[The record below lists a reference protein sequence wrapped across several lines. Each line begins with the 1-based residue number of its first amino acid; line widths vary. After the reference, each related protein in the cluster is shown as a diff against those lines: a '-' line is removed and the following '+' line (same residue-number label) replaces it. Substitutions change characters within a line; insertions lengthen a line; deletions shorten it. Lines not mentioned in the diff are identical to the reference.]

1 MNRTV
6 RTILVY
12 GVVVVL
18 MVVVAQ
24 TWFESGDQPEE
35 ITASE
40 FVQKVETGGIEEVT
54 IFTRSDL
61 VTGEF
66 VDDEEGTSPDFTF
79 SYPPE
84 WEGTLTEIL
93 VANQVP
99 MTAESDTS
107 IWKS

>member
-1 MNRTV
+1 MNKTV

-24 TWFESGDQPEE
+24 TWFESGDQPKE

-40 FVQKVETGGIEEVT
+40 FVQQVENGEVEEVT

-61 VTGEF
+61 VTD
-66 VDDEEGTSPDFTF
+66 VLLS
-79 SYPPE
+79 
-84 WEGTLTEIL
+84 
-93 VANQVP
+93 A
-99 MTAESDTS
+99 
-107 IWKS
+107 